1 MKIIMLTLL
10 APACFAAHS
19 NENEWTIFPETKY
32 SPGHCI
38 VSVSPDS
45 SWLAKYAK
53 YAKYAKLYDVV
64 YSKKYK
70 KFTYILRFNDSNVN
84 TLSFEIDYVDST
96 TQKAAL
102 GKCKY

>member
-10 APACFAAHS
+10 AVACFAAHS
-19 NENEWTIFPETKY
+19 NENEWAIFPETKY
-32 SPGHCI
+32 SPGDCI

-45 SWLAKYAK
+45 SWFAKYAK
-53 YAKYAKLYDVV
+53 VHDVV

-70 KFTYILRFNDSNVN
+70 RFTYILRFNDSNVN

-96 TQKAAL
+96 TQKVAL
-102 GKCKY
+102 GECKH